1 MLIMDINHVGLTNT
15 ILRDL
20 DGRATYLPQGVH
32 LKGRIAHAPAR
43 RSLVIKLSVELE
55 GVDGV
60 NEGDGG
66 RASFAMRL

>member
-1 MLIMDINHVGLTNT
+1 MLVVDVDHVGLTNA

-32 LKGRIAHAPAR
+32 LKGRMARAPVR
-43 RSLVIKLSVELE
+43 RSLVMKLSVESE

-60 NEGDGG
+60 DEEGGG